1 MSFSGITVE
10 QRSKEIEALKS
21 FLAYSLIG
29 SLALH
34 IGVLSSG
41 IGNYLAIAPEEN
53 DEPIEVAIVDS
64 PTTEPEKPLE
74 QVLEQPKKEPEKL
87 EQPKIEPKIVQKQP
101 IETPPVETR
110 PVQQFEKPKIQ
121 PVQQQPERTTQRPQ
135 PQNREIAAKPQ
146 VPLKT
151 VAPQSGGGGGGGG
164 GGSSVLTGNSGSSGP
179 GVALS
184 TGSGTGTGS
193 GIGSGSGSGTGSGI
207 GSGSGSGTGSGIGSG
222 SGSGIGS
229 GIGSGSGRGIGNQ
242 VENRP
247 TVATAPI
254 APAPPKINSSGNGNG
269 SVDCRPKCRFNYP
282 ESFRRR
288 GIEGRAG
295 LSIDTDEKGN
305 VTNVRIASSSGN
317 RELDE
322 ETLRQAREWKFNPVQ
337 GGRQGVR
344 VNSGAFKE
352 GSRQYRQYQ
361 QERKRE
367 VEERTQQ
374 AAAPANSTP
383 ENPRRRRRE
392 LTPPS
397 NEATATRP
405 AQSQLSRRL
414 APQRRGTITSGS
426 SSEARINRTQGSG
439 RDTLRR
445 IRRERASN
453 SSQNS
458 QPTTNRRQRTEN
470 TSQNKLR
477 ESLRRLRQQPQ
488 SQPAAPSQ
496 Q

>member
-10 QRSKEIEALKS
+10 QRSKEVEALKY

-41 IGNYLAIAPEEN
+41 IGSYLSIAPEEN
-53 DEPIEVAIVDS
+53 DQPIEVAIVDS
-64 PTTEPEKPLE
+64 PTTEPEKPVE
-74 QVLEQPKKEPEKL
+74 QIREEPKKQPE
-87 EQPKIEPKIVQKQP
+87 KIEPEIVQKQP
-101 IETPPVETR
+101 IETPPV
-110 PVQQFEKPKIQ
+110 QQLIEKPKIQ

-135 PQNREIAAKPQ
+135 PQNREIAPKPQ
-146 VPLKT
+146 VPVKT
-151 VAPQSGGGGGGGG
+151 VAPVTGGGGGGG
-164 GGSSVLTGNSGSSGP
+164 GGSSVLTGNSGSSGS

-207 GSGSGSGTGSGIGSG
+207 GSGSGSGIGSGIGSG

-254 APAPPKINSSGNGNG
+254 APTPPQINNSGNVNG
-269 SVDCRPKCRFNYP
+269 RAACRECNAKYP
-282 ESFRRR
+282 EGARRR
-288 GIEGRAG
+288 GVEGRVEVAV
-295 LSIDTDEKGN
+295 DTDKEGN
-305 VTNVRIASSSGN
+305 VTNVRIAKSSGN

-322 ETLRQAREWKFNPVQ
+322 ETARQARDWKLKPSE
-337 GGRQGVR
+337 GGRQGV
-344 VNSGAFKE
+344 SIATEFAIK
-352 GSRQYRQYQ
+352 GSRRSRQV
-361 QERKRE
+361 QERQAQRE
-367 VEERTQQ
+367 AQERTQQ

-405 AQSQLSRRL
+405 AESQLSRRL

-458 QPTTNRRQRTEN
+458 QPTTNRRQQTQN